1 MVKVW
6 CLVLGFSFRFGLEYK
21 VCDFRVKVWC

>member
-1 MVKVW
+1 MVRVW
-6 CLVLGFSFRFGLEYK
+6 CLVLGFRFRFGLGYR